1 MAQILIVD
9 DDCNSRLIVR
19 DILEGLDYDLLEAAT
34 GPDGVRQAEAHL
46 PDLILMDR
54 HLPGFD
60 GVEAIRLL
68 KANPLLRRIPI
79 IAVTAHETG
88 SHEAREIASLCDGF
102 LSKPFPPASLLEAIQ
117 SFLL

>member
-34 GPDGVRQAEAHL
+34 GPDGVRQAESHL
-46 PDLILMDR
+46 PDLILMGR
-54 HLPGFD
+54 RLPGFD
-60 GVEAIRLL
+60 GVEAIRRM

-79 IAVTAHETG
+79 IAVTAYDRD
-88 SHEAREIASLCDGF
+88 SDEAREIASVCDGF
-102 LSKPFPPASLLEAIQ
+102 LAKPFHRAALLEAIQ
-117 SFLL
+117 GFLL

>member
-46 PDLILMDR
+46 PDLILMNQR
-54 HLPGFD
+54 LPGFD
-60 GVEAIRLL
+60 GVEAIRRM

-79 IAVTAHETG
+79 IAVTAYETG
-88 SHEAREIASLCDGF
+88 SHEAREIASLCDDF
-102 LSKPFPPASLLEAIQ
+102 LSKPFHYTALLDAIQ
-117 SFLL
+117 GFLL

>member
-1 MAQILIVD
+1 MTQILIVD
-9 DDCNSRLIVR
+9 DDWDSRQIVS
-19 DILEGLDYDLLEAAT
+19 DILSSLDYDILEAAT

-68 KANPLLRRIPI
+68 KANPLLQRIPI
-79 IAVTAHETG
+79 IAVTAYDRD
-88 SHEAREIASLCDGF
+88 SDEAREIASVCDGF
-102 LSKPFPPASLLEAIQ
+102 LSKPFHHAALLDAIQ
-117 SFLL
+117 GFLL